1 MKYYIQET
9 KWKQIFANLK
19 SVKGI
24 HSKNEDR
31 IRRFM
36 ESVWY
41 MARSGCQ
48 WRLLPEIYGNY
59 RSVHKRFKKWCEKGI
74 WEKLLKYTQD
84 PDLEVQ
90 MIDGTI
96 VRAHAC
102 AAGYKKDTG
111 AQEAL
116 GRSKGG
122 FTTKIHALVDA
133 LGNPLKFTLTAGQRN
148 DITQAEAL
156 TENVSNSVVVAD
168 KGYDSN
174 AFIVG
179 LENKG
184 CEVVIPP
191 KRNRKVQRYYDEHIY
206 KERHLIECFFGKIK
220 HFRRIFSRF
229 DKTATVTEPALTP
242 EEMSDFNVNTPS
254 FLLENFIILIITS
267 LGKEIGWRGYLL
279 TNLKDQ
285 IPNFYVRAI
294 AVGLIVAIWHM
305 PIFQVTG
312 PLSWNDGLTF
322 SIACT
327 FTLFCCVESIVYTW
341 LFEKDNSIWPVTIAH
356 VTMHFMIQMIAMSF
370 TIMSLS
376 ASTVITPMNDA
387 ISLTI
392 AYLIV
397 AIGIILFENTQ
408 GRSLSV

>member
-1 MKYYIQET
+1 M
-9 KWKQIFANLK
+9 K

-31 IRRFM
+31 LRRFM

-122 FTTKIHALVDA
+122 YTTKIHALVDA

-156 TENVSNSVVVAD
+156 CLNSVVVAD
-168 KGYDSN
+168 KGY
-174 AFIVG
+174 AFIAG

-229 DKTATVTEPALTP
+229 DKTATVYLGFLNFVGAL
-242 EEMSDFNVNTPS
+242 
-254 FLLENFIILIITS
+254 
-267 LGKEIGWRGYLL
+267 
-279 TNLKDQ
+279 
-285 IPNFYVRAI
+285 
-294 AVGLIVAIWHM
+294 IW
-305 PIFQVTG
+305 
-312 PLSWNDGLTF
+312 L
-322 SIACT
+322 A
-327 FTLFCCVESIVYTW
+327 
-341 LFEKDNSIWPVTIAH
+341 
-356 VTMHFMIQMIAMSF
+356 
-370 TIMSLS
+370 
-376 ASTVITPMNDA
+376 
-387 ISLTI
+387 
-392 AYLIV
+392 
-397 AIGIILFENTQ
+397 
-408 GRSLSV
+408 